1 MTIKDFKVGQTAYIL
16 DDGRRRSNE
25 RLATAVTVVKVGR
38 KYVTVK
44 EEGRQEAR
52 FFESHAETSYLFED
66 RDYGAQR
73 LLFLTTE
80 AVDEYNELNSLQSW
94 VQEATNWMK
103 VKEYTLAQLRAVKQI
118 LEREREPEKRVYART
133 TMGTMPG
140 SCTEC
145 AFGRRYGFFG
155 DVECRI
161 LREYF
166 TGNVEPPYK
175 ERPDECPLLE
185 MEGTDNGGMAQES
198 DRGD

>member
-145 AFGRRYGFFG
+145 AFGRRYGFVG

-175 ERPDECPLLE
+175 ERPDKCPLLE

>member
-103 VKEYTLAQLRAVKQI
+103 VKE
-118 LEREREPEKRVYART
+118 
-133 TMGTMPG
+133 
-140 SCTEC
+140 
-145 AFGRRYGFFG
+145 
-155 DVECRI
+155 
-161 LREYF
+161 
-166 TGNVEPPYK
+166 
-175 ERPDECPLLE
+175 
-185 MEGTDNGGMAQES
+185 
-198 DRGD
+198 